1 MESKENRVRNVV
13 LGVLAVSL
21 LGLTVAYAQLTQR
34 LNINGTAKSKSNT
47 WDIHFENLKSTVTG
61 NAVLSQ
67 DNPLTIV
74 SNSTT
79 ISGSVGNLSLP
90 GDSIVYTFDIANKG
104 TISAQLSADPIIST
118 PECSSNDA
126 TGATVVC
133 ENVIYT
139 LTYADGSKIKTG
151 DILEKGEKKAAKLT
165 LSLKNS
171 MSAVPSAEVDITN
184 IAAVL
189 NYNQKNSKK
198 EK

>member
-1 MESKENRVRNVV
+1 MGSKENRVRNVV
-13 LGVLAVSL
+13 LSVLAVSL
-21 LGLTVAYAQLTQR
+21 IGLTVAYAQLTQR

-74 SNSTT
+74 GNSTT

-165 LSLKNS
+165 ISLKNS

-189 NYNQKNSKK
+189 NYNQKN
-198 EK
+198 

>member
-1 MESKENRVRNVV
+1 MGSKENRVRNVV

-21 LGLTVAYAQLTQR
+21 IGLTVAYAQLTQR

-151 DILEKGEKKAAKLT
+151 DILEKGEKKTAKLT
-165 LSLKNS
+165 ISLKNS

-189 NYNQKNSKK
+189 NYNQKN
-198 EK
+198 

>member
-1 MESKENRVRNVV
+1 MGSKENRVRNVV

-21 LGLTVAYAQLTQR
+21 IGLTIAYAQLTQR

-165 LSLKNS
+165 ISLKNS

-189 NYNQKNSKK
+189 NYNQKN
-198 EK
+198 

>member
-1 MESKENRVRNVV
+1 MGSKENRVRNVV
-13 LGVLAVSL
+13 LSVLAVSL
-21 LGLTVAYAQLTQR
+21 IGLTVAYAQLTQR

-104 TISAQLSADPIIST
+104 TISAQLSADPIVST

-189 NYNQKNSKK
+189 NYNQKN
-198 EK
+198 

>member
-1 MESKENRVRNVV
+1 MGSKENRVRNVV

-21 LGLTVAYAQLTQR
+21 IGLTVAYAQLTQR

-67 DNPLTIV
+67 NNPLTIV

-165 LSLKNS
+165 ISLKNS

-189 NYNQKNSKK
+189 NYNQKN
-198 EK
+198 

>member
-1 MESKENRVRNVV
+1 MGSKTGRIQNVI

-21 LGLTVAYAQLTQR
+21 ISLTIAYAQLTQR

-61 NAVLSQ
+61 NATLSQ
-67 DNPLTIV
+67 DNPLTII

-118 PECSSNDA
+118 PECSSNDE
-126 TGATVVC
+126 TGATIVC

-139 LTYADGSKIKTG
+139 LTYADGSEIKTG
-151 DILEKGEKKAAKLT
+151 DVLEKGEKKAAKLT
-165 LSLKNS
+165 LSLKES
-171 MSAVPSAEVDITN
+171 MSSVPYDEVDITN

-189 NYNQKNSKK
+189 NYNQKD
-198 EK
+198 

>member
-1 MESKENRVRNVV
+1 MGSNENRVRNVV

-21 LGLTVAYAQLTQR
+21 IGLTVAYAQLTQR

-184 IAAVL
+184 IAAVS
-189 NYNQKNSKK
+189 NYNQKN
-198 EK
+198 

>member
-1 MESKENRVRNVV
+1 MGSKENRVRNVV
-13 LGVLAVSL
+13 LSVLAVSL
-21 LGLTVAYAQLTQR
+21 IGLTVAYAQLTQR

-47 WDIHFENLKSTVTG
+47 WVIHFEILKSTVTG

-74 SNSTT
+74 GNSTT

-165 LSLKNS
+165 ISLKNS

-189 NYNQKNSKK
+189 NYNQKN
-198 EK
+198 

>member
-1 MESKENRVRNVV
+1 MGSNENRVRNVV
-13 LGVLAVSL
+13 LGVLVVSL
-21 LGLTVAYAQLTQR
+21 IGLTVAYAQLTQR

-189 NYNQKNSKK
+189 NYNQKN
-198 EK
+198 

>member
-1 MESKENRVRNVV
+1 MGSKENRVRNVV

-21 LGLTVAYAQLTQR
+21 IGLTVAYAQLTQR

-151 DILEKGEKKAAKLT
+151 DILENGEKKSAKLT
-165 LSLKNS
+165 
-171 MSAVPSAEVDITN
+171 I
-184 IAAVL
+184 
-189 NYNQKNSKK
+189 
-198 EK
+198 

>member
-1 MESKENRVRNVV
+1 MNNKVQNIL
-13 LGVLAVSL
+13 LGVLAV
-21 LGLTVAYAQLTQR
+21 GLIGITVAYAALTQQLT
-34 LNINGTAKSKSNT
+34 INGTAKVAAKK
-47 WDIHFENLKSTVTG
+47 WDVHFAKLSDGAATGYASTDGKTLAIAGDKST
-61 NAVLSQ
+61 S
-67 DNPLTIV
+67 IE
-74 SNSTT
+74 
-79 ISGSVGNLSLP
+79 GNLGTLRAP
-90 GDSIVYTFDIANKG
+90 GDTITYTFDIANKG

-165 LSLKNS
+165 ISLKNS

-189 NYNQKNSKK
+189 NYNQKN
-198 EK
+198 

>member
-1 MESKENRVRNVV
+1 MGSNENRVRNVV

-21 LGLTVAYAQLTQR
+21 IGLTVAYAQLTQR

-151 DILEKGEKKAAKLT
+151 DILEKGEKKVAKLT

-184 IAAVL
+184 IATVL
-189 NYNQKNSKK
+189 NYNQKN
-198 EK
+198 

>member
-1 MESKENRVRNVV
+1 MGSKENRVRNVV

-21 LGLTVAYAQLTQR
+21 IGLTVDYAQLTQR

-189 NYNQKNSKK
+189 NYNQKN
-198 EK
+198 

>member
-1 MESKENRVRNVV
+1 MGSNENRVRNVV

-21 LGLTVAYAQLTQR
+21 IGLTVAYAQLTQR

-47 WDIHFENLKSTVTG
+47 WNIHFENLKSTVTG

-189 NYNQKNSKK
+189 NYNQKN
-198 EK
+198 

>member
-1 MESKENRVRNVV
+1 MGSKTGRIQNVI

-21 LGLTVAYAQLTQR
+21 IGLTIAYAQLTQR

-61 NAVLSQ
+61 NATLSQ
-67 DNPLTIV
+67 DNPLTII

-79 ISGSVGNLSLP
+79 ISGSVGNLSFP

-118 PECSSNDA
+118 PECSSNDE
-126 TGATVVC
+126 TGATIVC

-151 DILEKGEKKAAKLT
+151 DVLEKGEKKAAKLT
-165 LSLKNS
+165 LSLKES
-171 MSAVPSAEVDITN
+171 MPSVPYDEVDITN

-189 NYNQKNSKK
+189 NYNQKD
-198 EK
+198 

>member
-1 MESKENRVRNVV
+1 MGSKENRVRNVV

-21 LGLTVAYAQLTQR
+21 IGLTVAYAQLTQR

-126 TGATVVC
+126 TGATIVC

-151 DILEKGEKKAAKLT
+151 DVLEKGEKKAAKLT
-165 LSLKNS
+165 LSLKDS
-171 MSAVPSAEVDITN
+171 MSSVPSAEVDITN

-189 NYNQKNSKK
+189 NYNQKN
-198 EK
+198 

>member
-1 MESKENRVRNVV
+1 MGSNENRVRNVV

-21 LGLTVAYAQLTQR
+21 IGLTVAYAQLTQR

-118 PECSSNDA
+118 PECSSNDT

-165 LSLKNS
+165 ISLKNS

-189 NYNQKNSKK
+189 NYNQKN
-198 EK
+198 

>member
-1 MESKENRVRNVV
+1 MGSKENRVRNVV

-21 LGLTVAYAQLTQR
+21 IGLTVAYAQLTQR

-189 NYNQKNSKK
+189 NYNQKN
-198 EK
+198 

>member
-1 MESKENRVRNVV
+1 MGSNENRVRNVV

-21 LGLTVAYAQLTQR
+21 IGLTVAYAQLTQR

-189 NYNQKNSKK
+189 NYNQKN
-198 EK
+198 

>member
-1 MESKENRVRNVV
+1 MGSKENRVRNVV

-21 LGLTVAYAQLTQR
+21 IGLTVAYAQLTQR

-165 LSLKNS
+165 ISLKNS
-171 MSAVPSAEVDITN
+171 MSAVPSAEVYITN

-189 NYNQKNSKK
+189 NYNQKN
-198 EK
+198 

>member
-1 MESKENRVRNVV
+1 MGSNENRVRNVV

-21 LGLTVAYAQLTQR
+21 IGLTVAYAQLTQR
-34 LNINGTAKSKSNT
+34 LNINGTSKSKSNT

-189 NYNQKNSKK
+189 NYNQKN
-198 EK
+198 

>member
-1 MESKENRVRNVV
+1 MGSKENRVRNVV

-21 LGLTVAYAQLTQR
+21 IGLTVAYAQLTQR

-165 LSLKNS
+165 LSLKDS
-171 MSAVPSAEVDITN
+171 MSSVPSAEVDITN

-189 NYNQKNSKK
+189 NYNQKN
-198 EK
+198 

>member
-1 MESKENRVRNVV
+1 MGSKENRVRNVV

-21 LGLTVAYAQLTQR
+21 IGLTIAYAQLTQR

-118 PECSSNDA
+118 PECSSNDE
-126 TGATVVC
+126 TGATIVC

-189 NYNQKNSKK
+189 NYNQKN
-198 EK
+198 

>member
-1 MESKENRVRNVV
+1 MGSNENRVRNVV

-21 LGLTVAYAQLTQR
+21 IGLTVAYAQLTQR

-47 WDIHFENLKSTVTG
+47 WDIHFENLKSAVTG

-189 NYNQKNSKK
+189 NYNQKN
-198 EK
+198 

>member
-13 LGVLAVSL
+13 LGVSAVSL

-189 NYNQKNSKK
+189 NYNQKN
-198 EK
+198 

>member
-1 MESKENRVRNVV
+1 MGSKENRVRNVV

-21 LGLTVAYAQLTQR
+21 IGLTVAYAQLTQR

-118 PECSSNDA
+118 PECSSKDA

-189 NYNQKNSKK
+189 NYNQKN
-198 EK
+198 

>member
-1 MESKENRVRNVV
+1 MGSKENRVRNVV

-21 LGLTVAYAQLTQR
+21 IGLTVAYAQLTQR

-74 SNSTT
+74 SNSTI

-189 NYNQKNSKK
+189 NYNQKN
-198 EK
+198 

>member
-1 MESKENRVRNVV
+1 MGSKENRVRNVV

-21 LGLTVAYAQLTQR
+21 IGLTIAYAQLTQR

-79 ISGSVGNLSLP
+79 ISGSAGNLSLP

-189 NYNQKNSKK
+189 NYNQKN
-198 EK
+198 

>member
-21 LGLTVAYAQLTQR
+21 IGLTVAYAQLTQR

-67 DNPLTIV
+67 DNTLTIV

-189 NYNQKNSKK
+189 NYNQKN
-198 EK
+198 

>member
-1 MESKENRVRNVV
+1 MGSKENRARNVV

-21 LGLTVAYAQLTQR
+21 IGLTVAYAQLTQR

-184 IAAVL
+184 IAAVS
-189 NYNQKNSKK
+189 NYNQKN
-198 EK
+198 

>member
-1 MESKENRVRNVV
+1 MGSKENRVRNVV

-21 LGLTVAYAQLTQR
+21 IGLTVAYAQLTQR

-47 WDIHFENLKSTVTG
+47 WDIHFENLKSNVTG

-189 NYNQKNSKK
+189 NYNQKN
-198 EK
+198 

>member
-1 MESKENRVRNVV
+1 MGSKENRVRNVV

-21 LGLTVAYAQLTQR
+21 IGLTVAYAQLTQR

-61 NAVLSQ
+61 NAILSQ

-189 NYNQKNSKK
+189 NYNQKN
-198 EK
+198 

>member
-61 NAVLSQ
+61 HAVLSQ

-189 NYNQKNSKK
+189 NYNQKN
-198 EK
+198 

>member
-1 MESKENRVRNVV
+1 MGSNENRVRNVV

-21 LGLTVAYAQLTQR
+21 IGLTVAYAQLTQR

-165 LSLKNS
+165 ISLKNS

-189 NYNQKNSKK
+189 NYKQKN
-198 EK
+198 

>member
-1 MESKENRVRNVV
+1 MGSKENRVRNVV

-21 LGLTVAYAQLTQR
+21 IGLTIAYAQLTQR

-61 NAVLSQ
+61 NATLSQ
-67 DNPLTIV
+67 DNPLTII

-118 PECSSNDA
+118 PECSSNDE
-126 TGATVVC
+126 TGATIVC

-151 DILEKGEKKAAKLT
+151 DVLEKGEKKAAKLT
-165 LSLKNS
+165 LSLKES
-171 MSAVPSAEVDITN
+171 MPSVPYDEVDITN

-189 NYNQKNSKK
+189 NYNQKD
-198 EK
+198 

>member
-1 MESKENRVRNVV
+1 MGSKENRVRNVV
-13 LGVLAVSL
+13 LGVLTVSL
-21 LGLTVAYAQLTQR
+21 IGLTVAYAQLTQR

-165 LSLKNS
+165 LSLKDS
-171 MSAVPSAEVDITN
+171 MSSVPSAEVDITN

-189 NYNQKNSKK
+189 NYNQKN
-198 EK
+198 

>member
-1 MESKENRVRNVV
+1 MGSKENRVRNVV

-21 LGLTVAYAQLTQR
+21 IGLTIAYAQLTQR

-189 NYNQKNSKK
+189 NYNQKN
-198 EK
+198 

>member
-1 MESKENRVRNVV
+1 MGSKENRVRNVV

-21 LGLTVAYAQLTQR
+21 IGLTVAYAQLTQR

-151 DILEKGEKKAAKLT
+151 DILEKGEKKAAKLNI
-165 LSLKNS
+165 SLKNS

-189 NYNQKNSKK
+189 NYNQKN
-198 EK
+198 